1 MKALALLSGG
11 LDSILAVKVAQE
23 AGVEVEAINFII
35 PFLQSPDQNGAG
47 NAASAAKQL
56 QIKLHYH
63 ICGADYLQIIE
74 HPGHGYGKRM
84 NPCLDCRIYTFKTA
98 AQKMQ
103 EIGAS
108 FLITGEVFAQ
118 RPNSQRLDALDIT
131 ARDAGLKDLIVRP
144 LSAKL
149 LRETLPEMNGW
160 INRAKLMDI
169 KGRGR
174 TKQIALAARY
184 GVTDYPSPAGGCLLT
199 NEEYSLK
206 VKDLLEHDPK
216 LSMESIHLL
225 RLGRHLRLSPTV
237 KIIIGKDQAENEA
250 IKEAAASEN
259 LILELMDYPGPVT
272 LYIGP
277 PEEASIHLAA
287 AMTGGYGNVPEGAEV
302 KVGVVGARRR
312 ELLVKPISRPEMR
325 QYFVYKV

>member
-35 PFLQSPDQNGAG
+35 PFLQSPDQNGVG

-108 FLITGEVFAQ
+108 FLITGEVFDQ

-160 INRAKLMDI
+160 INRAKLLDI

-174 TKQIALAARY
+174 SRQIALAVRY
-184 GVTDYPSPAGGCLLT
+184 GITDYPSPAGGCLLT

-216 LSMESIHLL
+216 LSMECVHLL

-237 KIIIGKDQAENEA
+237 KIIIGKDQDENEA
-250 IKEAAASEN
+250 IKEAAAPEN
-259 LILELMDYPGPVT
+259 LTLELMDYPGPVT

-277 PEEASIHLAA
+277 PEEESIHLAA

-302 KVGVVGARRR
+302 KVSVAGAHRR
-312 ELLVKPISRPEMR
+312 ELWVKPMSRPEMR

>member
-35 PFLQSPDQNGAG
+35 PFLQSPDQNGVG

-63 ICGADYLQIIE
+63 VCGADYLQIIE

-103 EIGAS
+103 EIGAA
-108 FLITGEVFAQ
+108 FLITGEVYDQ

-131 ARDAGLKDLIVRP
+131 ARDAGFKDLIVRP

-149 LRETLPEMNGW
+149 LRETLPEMNRW
-160 INRAKLMDI
+160 INRAKLLDI

-174 TKQIALAARY
+174 SRQIALAAHY
-184 GVTDYPSPAGGCLLT
+184 GITDYPSPGGGCLLT

-206 VKDLLEHDPK
+206 VKDLLEHDLK
-216 LSMESIHLL
+216 LSMGSVHLL
-225 RLGRHLRLSPTV
+225 RLGRHLRLSPKV

-250 IKEAAASEN
+250 LKRAAAPEN
-259 LILELMDYPGPVT
+259 LILELIDYPGPVT

-277 PEEASIHLAA
+277 PEEESIHLAA

-302 KVGVVGARRR
+302 KVGIAGTHRH
-312 ELLVKPISRPEMR
+312 ELWVKPMSRPEMR
-325 QYFVYKV
+325 RYFVYKV